1 MQTSVKLDG
10 RGPLYEQIRRALEKP
25 ILEGRWAPGVKLPSE
40 HELTAL
46 TGASRMTVNKAL
58 HRMADDGLIVRR
70 RKAGTFVAEPA
81 DEHAVMKI
89 ADLAE
94 EIRAAGHTYGYR
106 LLSRR
111 VAKMPADVLAALDL
125 RKPES
130 AVSVTALHLADG
142 SPAVHEHRWISLAA
156 VPEAREA
163 DFTQNAPGTYLLAQT
178 AWTRARH
185 VISALEASGMLARP
199 LEIAEGSAC
208 LLVERTTWRERR
220 PVTYV
225 RLTYP
230 GHRHRLVGWFEPGAG
245 VSAAG

>member
-1 MQTSVKLDG
+1 MPGTLKLDG
-10 RGPLYEQIRRALEKP
+10 CGPLYEQIRRALAKP

-46 TGASRMTVNKAL
+46 TGVSRMTVNKAL

-70 RKAGTFVAEPA
+70 RKAGTFVAQPA

-94 EIRAAGHTYGYR
+94 EIHAAGHAYGYR

-111 VAKMPADVLAALDL
+111 IRKMPNDVMAALELSRSEPAIALAALHIADGV
-125 RKPES
+125 P
-130 AVSVTALHLADG
+130 AVS
-142 SPAVHEHRWISLAA
+142 EERWISLVT
-156 VPEAREA
+156 VPSARQA
-163 DFTQNAPGTYLLAQT
+163 DFSTEAPGRFLLSHV

-185 VISALEASGMLARP
+185 TIGAIEADKVLADR
-199 LEIAEGSAC
+199 LGIARGAAC
-208 LLVERTTWRERR
+208 LVVERTTWRERR
-220 PVTYV
+220 PVTLA

-230 GHRHRLVGWFEPGAG
+230 GHRHRLVGWFQPGGSISAG
-245 VSAAG
+245 G